1 MKNPSEAVHPQL
13 QPIVKMS
20 PKLDFS
26 RRNLWLIYLMMRLM
40 PSPKTIRGI
49 LAQNHFTLSQDGL
62 TRIRLRVYRSQT
74 TAAPTPALLWMHG
87 GGYILGK
94 PEQDDE
100 RCARFVR
107 ALGITV
113 ISVDYRLAPRHPFPA
128 GLEDCYAALQWAA
141 SHSQELNIDPQRIAV
156 GGGSAGGGLSA
167 ALSQLAHDRG
177 AFRPAF
183 QLLVYPMLD
192 DRTVLRADIDDG
204 SAILWS
210 QKSNQFGWESYLG
223 QKGGGQGVP
232 EYAAPARRADLAG
245 LPPAWIGVGSL
256 DLFLD
261 EDVTYAQRLMDCGI
275 ECELQVIPGAFHGF
289 DAINP
294 RLPIVQ
300 DFHQSQIAALQKY
313 LIN

>member
-1 MKNPSEAVHPQL
+1 MSSQQIHPQL

-20 PKLDFS
+20 PRFNFS
-26 RRNLWLIYLMMRLM
+26 RKNLWLIQWMVQWI
-40 PSPKTIRGI
+40 PSPKTIQGV
-49 LAQNHFTLSQDGL
+49 LAQNRVITGQDGH
-62 TRIRLRVYRSQT
+62 TQIRLRIYRPPT

-87 GGYILGK
+87 GGYVMGK
-94 PEQDDE
+94 PEQDDS

-107 ALGITV
+107 ELDIPV

-128 GLEDCYAALQWAA
+128 GLDDCYAALRWIA
-141 SHSQELNIDPQRIAV
+141 SHSAELNIDPTRIAV
-156 GGGSAGGGLSA
+156 GGGSAGGGLAA
-167 ALSQLAHDRG
+167 ALCQLALDRSEV
-177 AFRPAF
+177 RPAF

-192 DRTVLRADIDDG
+192 DRTILRTDIDDS

-223 QKGGGQGVP
+223 QKCGGDGVP
-232 EYAAPARRADLAG
+232 AYAAPGRRADLSG

-256 DLFLD
+256 DIFHD
-261 EDVTYAQRLMDCGI
+261 EDVHYAHRLMECGI

-300 DFHQSQIAALQKY
+300 DFRQSQIAALKKY
-313 LIN
+313 LFQ